1 MKDIAQS
8 LSGSPHRRYNPLVG
22 EWILVSPHRTQRPWQ
37 GQTEDVPADNRPA
50 YDPKCY
56 LCPGNTRAS
65 GDTNPAYE
73 STNVFTNDYS
83 SLLPDVPEASVNK
96 GDLLIAESETGLC
109 KVICFSP
116 RHDLTLGKM
125 KTEEILPVVDVW
137 ARETEEIGSR
147 PDIGYVQVF
156 ENKGAVMGCS
166 NPHPHGQIWA
176 TRHIPTIPAAEEKHQ
191 REYMAEK
198 GSCLLCDYQKI
209 EAEEKERIVC
219 ENEHFVVVVPYWATW
234 PFETMLLPKR
244 HVGSIPELTDEEKIA
259 LADIVRIIA
268 GKYDQVFNVSFP
280 YSMGWHQKPTDGGDY
295 ESWHLHAHFFPPL
308 LRSATV
314 KKFMVGFEMLA
325 MPQRDVTPELAAAK
339 LRELPVE

>member
-1 MKDIAQS
+1 MPSDFNDR
-8 LSGSPHRRYNPLVG
+8 PHRRYNPLLG
-22 EWILVSPHRTQRPWQ
+22 EWILVSPHRTKRPWQ
-37 GQTEDVPADNRPA
+37 GQTEDVAGDTRPQ
-50 YDPKCY
+50 YDPNCY

-73 STNVFTNDYS
+73 STYVFTNDYA
-83 SLLPDVPEASVNK
+83 SLLPDVAIGSENK
-96 GDLLIAESETGLC
+96 SDLLVAETESGIC

-125 KTEEILPVVDVW
+125 KTEDIVPVVNIW
-137 ARETEEIGSR
+137 AEQTEEIGAN
-147 PDIGYVQVF
+147 PDIAYVQVF

-176 TRHIPTIPAAEEKHQ
+176 TKHIPNIPAFEDKHQ
-191 REYMAEK
+191 REYMASK
-198 GSCLLCDYQKI
+198 GTCLLCDYNAVEAI
-209 EAEEKERIVC
+209 EQERIVC
-219 ENEHFVVVVPYWATW
+219 ENDHFAVLVPYWATW
-234 PFETMLLPKR
+234 PFETMLLSKR
-244 HVGSIPELTDEEKIA
+244 HVGSIPELTADERVA

-268 GKYDQVFNVSFP
+268 CKYDHVFNVTFP
-280 YSMGWHQKPTDGGDY
+280 YSFGWHQEPTDGGNY

-325 MPQRDVTPELAAAK
+325 MPQRDVTPESAAAK
-339 LRELPVE
+339 LREMPEEW